1 VHHFASNN
9 QELFSSM
16 TATSPNL
23 VCPNSL
29 QPLHTDRQLVSLL
42 NGEIAV
48 TTRSHTAWGAAVT
61 AQMYLP
67 LERAIAWAQLTDYP
81 RWVQYFPDLARS
93 EIIHH
98 SENKEG
104 NQIVDIRKRLH
115 QVAKKSFLLL
125 SIQVD
130 AYLNVVETAYQRI
143 QFHLESGSFADFSAD
158 LKLQDCNS
166 GTLLTYTVQATP
178 LIPVPSIFIQ
188 QAIQLDLPANMRNMR
203 QILCRQVK
211 SVVKR

>member
-1 VHHFASNN
+1 
-9 QELFSSM
+9 M
-16 TATSPNL
+16 TVTSPNA
-23 VCPNSL
+23 VCPNSF
-29 QPLHTDRQLVSLL
+29 QAVRNDRQLASLL

-81 RWVQYFPDLARS
+81 RWVQYFPDLAQS

-98 SENKEG
+98 SENREG

-130 AYLNVVETAYQRI
+130 AYLNVIETTYQRI

-211 SVVKR
+211 SVVNR